1 MIVLFPTL
9 SSKTTAETSRS
20 ILRIPCRQHA
30 HRFVGRTRDV
40 GELRG
45 ALQAAARARGR
56 LVFVGGEPGIGKT
69 RLVSELAEYV
79 QARRSAL
86 VLRSTC
92 WEGDGASAFWPWVQL
107 IRGYSRLVDP
117 EQLRQ
122 DIGSGA
128 ADVAQLVPEA
138 LPGFTVAAQ
147 PEAGADRV
155 RLFDAITTFWRTAS
169 VRLPLIVDDL
179 HWGDTSSLLLLRY
192 LGQQLRGARLLV
204 LGT

>member
-1 MIVLFPTL
+1 MSRLDPNTSDAFTGSSDSGQYFPD
-9 SSKTTAETSRS
+9 TA
-20 ILRIPCRQHA
+20 
-30 HRFVGRTRDV
+30 
-40 GELRG
+40 
-45 ALQAAARARGR
+45 
-56 LVFVGGEPGIGKT
+56 
-69 RLVSELAEYV
+69 LAEYV